1 MIKKIICC
9 FGAVCLLL
17 WSGVPA
23 QAQENMPEPSVSAA
37 SAILIEAETG
47 RVLFSKNAEEQRAMA
62 STTKIMTALLTLE
75 QEDREVA
82 ITADMIAVEAPPWDC
97 GTAIV

>member
-9 FGAVCLLL
+9 FGAICLLL

-23 QAQENMPEPSVSAA
+23 QAQENVPEPSVSAA

-47 RVLFSKNAEEQRAMA
+47 RVLFSKMRRNSGQWPAPQR
-62 STTKIMTALLTLE
+62 L
-75 QEDREVA
+75 
-82 ITADMIAVEAPPWDC
+82 
-97 GTAIV
+97 